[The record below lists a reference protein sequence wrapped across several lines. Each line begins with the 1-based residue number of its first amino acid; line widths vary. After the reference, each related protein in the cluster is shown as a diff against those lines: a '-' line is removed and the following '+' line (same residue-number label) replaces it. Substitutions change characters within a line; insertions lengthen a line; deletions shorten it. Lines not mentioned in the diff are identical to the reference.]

1 MKLFPDHV
9 DFAVVEGI
17 SKGTLHV
24 AYQGIP
30 FLIEVSNQTM
40 ENLMERM
47 DKDNRM
53 VLIDLKT
60 KQLAAIEMEEIE

>member
-1 MKLFPDHV
+1 
-9 DFAVVEGI
+9 
-17 SKGTLHV
+17 
-24 AYQGIP
+24 
-30 FLIEVSNQTM
+30 QTM